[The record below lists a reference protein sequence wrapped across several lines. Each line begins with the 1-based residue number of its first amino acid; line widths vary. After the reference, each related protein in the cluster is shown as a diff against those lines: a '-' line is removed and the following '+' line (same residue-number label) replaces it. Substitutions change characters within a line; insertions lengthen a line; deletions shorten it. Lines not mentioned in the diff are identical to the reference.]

1 MGGSDAHSEDCHMTA
16 YDAEEYRA
24 LRATIRER
32 GTTRIWV
39 FVGGLVGWAGLLIAT
54 AALAAL
60 PVATLLPLLVL
71 TGVFEAVFS
80 LHTGVERI
88 GRYLQVYFE
97 EAGEGDDGAETRP
110 ATRAPRWE
118 RVAMA
123 YGRAFPGG
131 GDPLFTLVF
140 IGAAILNF
148 VPVLIA
154 EPVPI
159 EVAVIGFA
167 HLLFILRLALARRQA
182 GRQRALDLERF
193 QKLKADRPLG

>member
-1 MGGSDAHSEDCHMTA
+1 MTPH
-16 YDAEEYRA
+16 DVEEYRA
-24 LRATIRER
+24 LRDTIRER
-32 GTTRIWV
+32 GTTRVWV

-71 TGVFEAVFS
+71 AALFEAVFA

-97 EAGEGDDGAETRP
+97 DASG
-110 ATRAPRWE
+110 WE
-118 RVAMA
+118 HVTMA
-123 YGRAFPGG
+123 YGRTFRGG
-131 GDPLFTLVF
+131 PDPLFTLVF

-154 EPVPI
+154 EPVAI

-167 HLLFILRLALARRQA
+167 HVLFIVRIGLARREA
-182 GRQRALDLERF
+182 GKQRAIDLERF
-193 QKLKADRPLG
+193 QRLKSPSGQVRRDGPDGQDNS